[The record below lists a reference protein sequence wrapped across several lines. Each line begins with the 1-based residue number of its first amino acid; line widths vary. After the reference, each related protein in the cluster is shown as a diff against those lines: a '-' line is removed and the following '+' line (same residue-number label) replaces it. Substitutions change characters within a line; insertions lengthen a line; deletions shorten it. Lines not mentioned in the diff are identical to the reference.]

1 MGEVVQKEVACT
13 ENKKREWKRR
23 WRRGSGCA
31 DCRGLVR
38 DGEERERGPSGRAA
52 PEGCGQGEQK
62 LPSAP
67 GSRRADGSAA
77 AGQVRC
83 APPSGPRC
91 SWLRFH
97 CAALSRAPAGQG
109 APGGAR
115 RPRRPRPARAPP
127 RSSRR
132 QPARLRVRGGIYRSD
147 AFQKS
152 SAAPPRS
159 AALSTRN

>member
-13 ENKKREWKRR
+13 ENKKRERKRR

-52 PEGCGQGEQK
+52 PAGCGQGEQK

-97 CAALSRAPAGQG
+97 GAALSRAPAGIGLSRRAQQTRSHGETPRIVSTVASSADEVGQKSGTVG
-109 APGGAR
+109 AAGA
-115 RPRRPRPARAPP
+115 AG
-127 RSSRR
+127 RSSG
-132 QPARLRVRGGIYRSD
+132 LFHRG
-147 AFQKS
+147 
-152 SAAPPRS
+152 
-159 AALSTRN
+159 